1 MIKIYI
7 SLVGENEQRIW
18 KFKEEVKNEK
28 IIIRFIKFSG
38 SYSLVGCGNSG
49 EEKTTLKVGATA
61 VPHAE
66 ILEQAKPLLKEKGI
80 ELDVV
85 TFQDYVLPNTT
96 LDEGELDANYFQ
108 HIPYLEGFNEEHGTH
123 LVNAGGIHIEPIGIY
138 SKNYKSLDELPEGA
152 TIIMS
157 NSVADHGRMLSLLQ
171 TEGLI
176 TLDSNVDASVATV
189 EDIIENPKNLTFK
202 TDIDPGMLVTVY
214 EQNEGDAVLINTNYA
229 LDGGLNP
236 MTDSIAMEG
245 SESPYVNI
253 IAVNSGDENRDDI
266 KTLVEVLR
274 SKEIQ
279 DFIVETYAGA
289 VVPVSE

>member
-1 MIKIYI
+1 MKKVSLGLL
-7 SLVGENEQRIW
+7 SLVAAI
-18 KFKEEVKNEK
+18 
-28 IIIRFIKFSG
+28 
-38 SYSLVGCGNSG
+38 SLVGCGNSG

-66 ILEQAKPLLKEKGI
+66 ILEQAKPLLEEKGI
-80 ELDVV
+80 KLEITV
-85 TFQDYVLPNTT
+85 FQDYVLPNTSVE
-96 LDEGELDANYFQ
+96 EGELDANYFQ

-123 LVNAGGIHIEPIGIY
+123 LVNAGGIHIEPIGVY
-138 SKNYKSLDELPEGA
+138 SKNYQSLDELPDGA

-157 NSVADHGRMLSLLQ
+157 NSVADHGRMLTLLQ
-171 TEGLI
+171 QEGLI
-176 TLDSNVDASVATV
+176 KLDPSVVADKSTV
-189 EDIIENPKNLTFK
+189 EDIIENPKNLNFK

-236 MTDSIAMEG
+236 MKDAIAIED
-245 SESPYVNI
+245 SESPYVNV
-253 IAVNSGDENRDDI
+253 IAVKSGNENSEAI

-274 SKEIQ
+274 SEKIQ
-279 DFIVETYAGA
+279 SFINETYKGA